1 MWSPPRGASRSRS
14 PTRAA
19 ARARPPASRWR
30 RPGSPSRPP
39 APTRLPCRR
48 VRWSP
53 SRPAPAPVIAGTP
66 WSWSP
71 RSARRWS
78 PFRTCSA
85 CRRTRPAPS
94 WSRRASRSRSS
105 TIAENRSSDWSTS
118 SPRRP
123 AASWPRARPSPSPS
137 SDGEPSAARE
147 HLRDQEGQ
155 LEGLLVVQA
164 RIDQCLVAAGQSLL
178 VDLPGSA
185 EHLGDVVT
193 GQLHVQPGG
202 NRPQPLVDLEEAHH
216 LVEDVLEA
224 AGLVAVGGG
233 DRVAV
238 HGIGD
243 PGDLGSRI
251 AHSLDQGGQTIAD
264 VPGSHAGDEGQA
276 TRSP

>member
-1 MWSPPRGASRSRS
+1 M
-14 PTRAA
+14 
-19 ARARPPASRWR
+19 
-30 RPGSPSRPP
+30 
-39 APTRLPCRR
+39 
-48 VRWSP
+48 
-53 SRPAPAPVIAGTP
+53 
-66 WSWSP
+66 
-71 RSARRWS
+71 
-78 PFRTCSA
+78 CSA

-185 EHLGDVVT
+185 EHLGDVVN
-193 GQLHVQPGG
+193 GQHHVQPGG

-224 AGLVAVGGG
+224 AGPEAVGGG
-233 DRVAV
+233 ERDAL
-238 HGIGD
+238 HGRRE
-243 PGDLGSRI
+243 PGELGSPL
-251 AHSLDQGGQTIAD
+251 ADSLDTPRQTTAD
-264 VPGSHAGDEGQA
+264 
-276 TRSP
+276 SPAAPTE